1 MGMMLARIAEGGIGS
16 GSVIAPVRPSTPPP
30 LAPPLPAGPTVEFAL
45 PAPALRPLITT
56 YYRAATPG
64 PVADQLHPEWGNIRF
79 SLQGRWTLRRAGVPQ
94 QHPPRHALYGP
105 TDSSASIATDGP
117 SIVIGIGLTGLGWT
131 QLVRE
136 PANLHANRVCEAG
149 GPLGAVLD
157 ELHDALLTRPWAE
170 VPGLFD
176 ERFDTLAASAPPA
189 DPQISLVQS
198 ALIDGDLRT
207 AHDFA
212 ASLGMTER
220 TLSRLCQRVFGFA
233 PKRLLRRQRFL
244 RTLADIGDR
253 LDQPLATL
261 LDGGYFDQSQFN
273 REFKAY
279 MGMTPLAYFHSP
291 RQMMRRAASERL
303 RTAGAM
309 VQALHHIKAD

>member
-1 MGMMLARIAEGGIGS
+1 M
-16 GSVIAPVRPSTPPP
+16 
-30 LAPPLPAGPTVEFAL
+30 
-45 PAPALRPLITT
+45 
-56 YYRAATPG
+56 
-64 PVADQLHPEWGNIRF
+64 
-79 SLQGRWTLRRAGVPQ
+79 
-94 QHPPRHALYGP
+94 
-105 TDSSASIATDGP
+105 
-117 SIVIGIGLTGLGWT
+117 
-131 QLVRE
+131 RE

-170 VPGLFD
+170 VPALFD
-176 ERFDTLAASAPPA
+176 ERFGTLAASAPPA
-189 DPQISLVQS
+189 DPQI
-198 ALIDGDLRT
+198 
-207 AHDFA
+207 
-212 ASLGMTER
+212 SLGMTER

-261 LDGGYFDQSQFN
+261 LDGGYFDQSHFN
-273 REFKAY
+273 REFRAY

-291 RQMMRRAASERL
+291 RQMMRRAATERL

-309 VQALHHIKAD
+309 VQGLHHIKAD